1 MPKSQACYYHP
12 VRSIVYLI
20 GAGPGAPDLITLRGF
35 HCLQQASVVIY
46 DHRVH
51 ADVLQYAPAQAERI
65 DVGGAAPDASAQ
77 DAICYLIAEKAR
89 EGKVVARLKRG
100 DSFLF
105 DHGGEEALFLH
116 EQGIPFEVV
125 PGVPSAIGASAYA
138 GIPITYPGGGDTVT
152 FVRGFD
158 DDGRER
164 TRLDWDH
171 LAGLGGTMVCNAGP
185 KQLPKMIEALVAHGR
200 PADESAAIIVNGTL
214 PSQRTITGTLAE
226 LAKAVEEN
234 PVGAAILIVGRV
246 VNFRE
251 HLRWFDSRPLFGRRA
266 LVMHSKE
273 QPDDVAALLEQQGA
287 AVLLDTDAGI
297 DVYRQLLDRKVDVV
311 TFTSASAVLGFM
323 ASVGADQASDLLAHT
338 VVATL
343 GPAAADA
350 VTRANVTPAIQ
361 LPGGALAAFADA
373 IAAHFAPKAP

>member
-1 MPKSQACYYHP
+1 M
-12 VRSIVYLI
+12 RSIVYLI

-311 TFTSASAVLGFM
+311 TFTSASAVLGFL

-361 LPGGALAAFADA
+361 LPGGSLTAFADA

>member
-1 MPKSQACYYHP
+1 M
-12 VRSIVYLI
+12 RSIVYLI

-125 PGVPSAIGASAYA
+125 PGVPSAIGAAAYA

-214 PSQRTITGTLAE
+214 SSQRTITGTLAE

-273 QPDDVAALLEQQGA
+273 QPDDVAALLQQQGA

-311 TFTSASAVLGFM
+311 TFTSASAVLGFL

-338 VVATL
+338 AVATL

-361 LPGGALAAFADA
+361 LPGGSLAAFAEA
-373 IAAHFAPKAP
+373 IAAHFKND

>member
-1 MPKSQACYYHP
+1 M
-12 VRSIVYLI
+12 YLI
-20 GAGPGAPDLITLRGF
+20 GAGPGAPDLITLRGYQ
-35 HCLQQASVVIY
+35 CLQQADVVIY

-51 ADVLQYAPAQAERI
+51 AEVLQYATAQAERI
-65 DVGGAAPDASAQ
+65 DVGGGTADPSAQ
-77 DAICYLIAEKAR
+77 DAICFLIAEKAR

-125 PGVPSAIGASAYA
+125 PGVPSAIGATAYA

-152 FVRGFD
+152 FVRGYE

-164 TRLDWDH
+164 ARINWGS
-171 LAGLGGTMVCNAGP
+171 LAGLGGTVVCYAGP
-185 KQLPKMIEALVAHGR
+185 KQLPKMLAALIEHGR
-200 PADESAAIIVNGTL
+200 PADESAAIIVDGTL
-214 PSQRTITGTLAE
+214 SSQRTITGTLAE
-226 LAKAVEEN
+226 LADAVDEH
-234 PVGAAILIVGRV
+234 PGGAALLIVGRV

-266 LVMHSKE
+266 LVMHSNE
-273 QPDDVAALLEQQGA
+273 QADDMAALLQRQGA
-287 AVLLDTDAGI
+287 AVMMDTDAGL

-311 TFTSASAVLGFM
+311 AFTSASAVLGFL
-323 ASVGADQASDLLAHT
+323 ASLGADQASDLLAHT
-338 VVATL
+338 AVATL

-350 VTRANVTPAIQ
+350 VTRANLTPAIQ
-361 LPGGALAAFADA
+361 LSAGSLAAFAEA
-373 IAAHFAPKAP
+373 IAAHFRNN